1 MENLRS
7 IISTGSI
14 ILSFV
19 LGFLAAYAVVKEINF
34 SLFFKNEKSTGAL
47 IAKIIFFIIIWAF
60 VGQFLSFIFVLIRLQ
75 E

>member
-1 MENLRS
+1 MEIKNIL
-7 IISTGSI
+7 STGSI

-19 LGFLAAYAVVKEINF
+19 LGFLSAYAVLKELNF
-34 SLFFKNEKSTGAL
+34 SVLFKNEKSLGAI
-47 IAKIIFFIIIWAF
+47 IAKLIIFIIIWAF